1 MARGMIDAKACGRTR
16 CTMPLVAKT
25 AARTRGARR
34 RRRTTI
40 GTVLW
45 RRAYPSD
52 DRRRRELPVGPGVD
66 GRPLRDAGAR
76 RPAPR
81 PRGHRPRAAAEDGGA
96 GPQAERG

>member
-1 MARGMIDAKACGRTR
+1 MARGMIDAKTRGRTR
-16 CTMPLVAKT
+16 CTMPLVAKA

-34 RRRTTI
+34 LRRTTI

-52 DRRRRELPVGPGVD
+52 DRRRRKLSVGPGID

-76 RPAPR
+76 RHAPR
-81 PRGHRPRAAAEDGGA
+81 PRGHRPRAVAENGNA
-96 GPQAERG
+96 GPQ